1 MFKGGYHIVDFKN
14 SEFTTEKATNIINGV
29 YESIKGSYG
38 KPLVLSGLNFD
49 SEVYKDTFI
58 SVRIEESKY
67 IIDSLYGLKITIDNT
82 DAVNVV
88 YVAPSTNVLSD
99 EELTDEELQ
108 VVK

>member
-14 SEFTTEKATNIINGV
+14 SKFTTEKTTNIINGV
-29 YESIKGSYG
+29 YESIEGSYG
-38 KPLVLSGLNFD
+38 KPLVLTGLNLN
-49 SEVYKDTFI
+49 SKEYKDAFI
-58 SVRIEESKY
+58 SVRIQESKY

-88 YVAPSTNVLSD
+88 NVNPATTGLSD

-108 VVK
+108 TVE

>member
-14 SEFTTEKATNIINGV
+14 SKFTIEKATNIIDGV
-29 YESIKGSYG
+29 YESIEGSYE
-38 KPLVLSGLNFD
+38 KPLVLTGLNFN
-49 SEVYKDTFI
+49 SNEYKDVFI
-58 SVRIEESKY
+58 SVRIEDSKY

-88 YVAPSTNVLSD
+88 FVNPSTLSD

-108 VVK
+108 TVE